1 MKFFCSPCKHLLVFL
16 AADSRSTTEL
26 EADFLHSQ
34 DTRFLYV
41 VLSSTSKLTCFLTVE
56 RSGRRRWPLT
66 ISSPGAKDSDTSNIA
81 SNSKSQ
87 DYRKNSNRQR
97 TENTEALKMVG
108 FTNPTSS
115 RVGNYTSHCIVN
127 TG

>member
-34 DTRFLYV
+34 DTRFLDV

-87 DYRKNSNRQR
+87 DYRKIQIARGQK
-97 TENTEALKMVG
+97 TLKRRKWWDL
-108 FTNPTSS
+108 PTQLHL
-115 RVGNYTSHCIVN
+115 VLVTIPPIA
-127 TG
+127 